1 MYSFYIF
8 LVIVTILNPIN
19 VFLRKHIL
27 DTVSVVEEAMFS
39 QAVLLVLFILFYIFV
54 DKGKFKNFFNKII
67 TNKNK
72 ITRNLLIYDI
82 CIMSVIII
90 GGYILINEKVVY
102 GESMKVGCYLILIAL
117 ISCIYKNIFHWKYLL
132 GITFIILGIVLIES
146 ANKLKYLY
154 IL

>member
-54 DKGKFKNFFNKII
+54 DKGKFKIF
-67 TNKNK
+67 
-72 ITRNLLIYDI
+72 LIR
-82 CIMSVIII
+82 
-90 GGYILINEKVVY
+90 L
-102 GESMKVGCYLILIAL
+102 
-117 ISCIYKNIFHWKYLL
+117 
-132 GITFIILGIVLIES
+132 
-146 ANKLKYLY
+146 
-154 IL
+154 

>member
-54 DKGKFKNFFNKII
+54 DKGKFKTFFNKII

-132 GITFIILGIVLIES
+132 GITFIILGIFLIES
-146 ANKLKYLY
+146 ANKLKYLH